1 MHMQS
6 DVTWSQKY
14 YKVAT
19 SFISILACFT
29 ASQLNSKE
37 IRKSK
42 QIELLGTFFITAI
55 NNIGFL
61 FVARLVGYSA
71 ITWIKTC
78 KIYRKEAAEK
88 IDCNHLKAKHTAVTH
103 VGKSKHNWQT
113 YNLSNLDDDE
123 QGYEFNHLPALMMLH
138 VTILWKHYRRAMTNK
153 TAMIQDRNSSSQSQ
167 WWMGLNCWPWWKHN
181 S

>member
-1 MHMQS
+1 MYMGDNDNWFCKLMHMQS

-71 ITWIKTC
+71 ITL
-78 KIYRKEAAEK
+78 YYM
-88 IDCNHLKAKHTAVTH
+88 N
-103 VGKSKHNWQT
+103 
-113 YNLSNLDDDE
+113 
-123 QGYEFNHLPALMMLH
+123 
-138 VTILWKHYRRAMTNK
+138 
-153 TAMIQDRNSSSQSQ
+153 
-167 WWMGLNCWPWWKHN
+167 
-181 S
+181 